1 MGFEPTA
8 STKNC
13 PPVIVAMGAGG
24 PRGDGRAG
32 PGYASKDTNHMKV
45 ILLDQD
51 GVTSAQ
57 LCQHIGDGRSTFVQV
72 QP

>member
-1 MGFEPTA
+1 
-8 STKNC
+8 
-13 PPVIVAMGAGG
+13 MGAGG
-24 PRGDGRAG
+24 PRWDGRAG
-32 PGYASKDTNHMKV
+32 PGFASKDTNHMKV

-57 LCQHIGDGRSTFVQV
+57 LCQHIRDGRSTFVQV